1 MRDRVIINSI
11 LIILILVDCTL
22 AQIIYGGEVAEL
34 LPMIAMAE
42 SSGDPTK
49 INERTQAYGLHQI
62 TAPALTDYNN
72 AHNTSYTLNDLLS
85 GELNTKVALWY
96 LGWIDRQ
103 LTKASYPN
111 DSLRIVVAY
120 IWGIGKLKRNGY
132 RVPDWFMT
140 HRNKVYRTFF
150 CEEIARR
157 KRLP

>member
-1 MRDRVIINSI
+1 MNTTSI
-11 LIILILVDCTL
+11 GLITL
-22 AQIIYGGEVAEL
+22 AIVCLVFITAVGICLGGEVEEL
-34 LPMIAMAE
+34 LPMIKMAE
-42 SSGDPTK
+42 SSGDPSK
-49 INERTQAYGLHQI
+49 INERTHAYGLHQI
-62 TAPALTDYNN
+62 TQPALTDYNN

-150 CEEIARR
+150 CEEIASR